1 MIANKGVQLNE
12 NTLKRENDW
21 RSPTKLPKMYVQ
33 VRFELIYGSEISC
46 LIVHLHEKARIDV
59 SFDMILNTQNKEIEK
74 VMVGHE
80 KDAHLDKKK
89 KMIIKIT
96 QDVCGKS

>member
-1 MIANKGVQLNE
+1 M
-12 NTLKRENDW
+12 
-21 RSPTKLPKMYVQ
+21 M
-33 VRFELIYGSEISC
+33 
-46 LIVHLHEKARIDV
+46 
-59 SFDMILNTQNKEIEK
+59 LNTQNKKIEK

-96 QDVCGKS
+96 QDVHGKP

>member
-1 MIANKGVQLNE
+1 MTLIIASSIHYDKELNC
-12 NTLKRENDW
+12 W
-21 RSPTKLPKMYVQ
+21 FFASSM
-33 VRFELIYGSEISC
+33 
-46 LIVHLHEKARIDV
+46 
-59 SFDMILNTQNKEIEK
+59 LNTQNKKIEK

-96 QDVCGKS
+96 QDVRGKT

>member
-1 MIANKGVQLNE
+1 M
-12 NTLKRENDW
+12 
-21 RSPTKLPKMYVQ
+21 Q

-46 LIVHLHEKARIDV
+46 LTVYLHEKVRIDA
-59 SFDMILNTQNKEIEK
+59 SFDMMLNTQKKEIEK

-96 QDVCGKS
+96 QDVCGKP